1 MVMRNRRDG
10 SGPPDDLPPG
20 LRDRFTYPP
29 PIAADVEKFHRPPL
43 PLDESRP
50 IRYRWLADLGRL
62 ALLFLAIA
70 VIDLAFLI
78 ICLAFLAG
86 SPFTAPGR

>member
-20 LRDRFTYPP
+20 LRDRFTYSAP
-29 PIAADVEKFHRPPL
+29 VGFHRPPMA
-43 PLDESRP
+43 PDEPRP
-50 IRYRWLADLGRL
+50 VRYRWLGDLGRL